1 MTHFETLGWDETWAA
16 AFAPFVEQGLEPA
29 RVAVAHRGAVV
40 VQAAG
45 GETTASPSGRM
56 LHEGVDAVVG
66 DWVALLRPPQGD
78 ARIEAVLPRRTALV
92 RTSAGT
98 GGRAQVLAANVDLVM
113 VVAGLDG
120 DFNPRRVE
128 RALVAVAESG
138 AAAMV
143 VLNKA
148 DACAGLA
155 ERVRAMQDAAPG
167 VPVHAVSALT
177 GEGLAPIEAACTAGR
192 TVVLLGSSGVGKS
205 TLLNRLL
212 GQAAQAT
219 AAVRAHD
226 SRGRHTTTQRT
237 LFLLPGG
244 GVLIDTPGLRE
255 LRLWGDT
262 TAAEQAFGDLETL
275 AAGCRFGNCQHQ
287 GEPGCAVQRA
297 VEEGRLEAERL
308 ASYHKLQAELRHLER
323 RADPRAQSEEKRR
336 WKSIHKAARH
346 RRPR

>member
-1 MTHFETLGWDETWAA
+1 
-16 AFAPFVEQGLEPA
+16 
-29 RVAVAHRGAVV
+29 
-40 VQAAG
+40 
-45 GETTASPSGRM
+45 
-56 LHEGVDAVVG
+56 
-66 DWVALLRPPQGD
+66 
-78 ARIEAVLPRRTALV
+78 
-92 RTSAGT
+92 
-98 GGRAQVLAANVDLVM
+98 
-113 VVAGLDG
+113 
-120 DFNPRRVE
+120 
-128 RALVAVAESG
+128 
-138 AAAMV
+138 
-143 VLNKA
+143 
-148 DACAGLA
+148 
-155 ERVRAMQDAAPG
+155 
-167 VPVHAVSALT
+167 
-177 GEGLAPIEAACTAGR
+177 
-192 TVVLLGSSGVGKS
+192 VLLGSSGVGKS